1 MILAAITQGPPVTP
15 VPPTHPDLPPIKDI
29 APPVDVFPWPPWL
42 VACVALVVLAILG
55 AVVAAIISARKHRP
69 LPPPPTP
76 REIARRELEALREKV
91 GRLDPYEFSIAV
103 SDVLR
108 TYIGGE
114 FGLQARQQTSP
125 EFLAT
130 IAKSVK
136 FSEKDKTLL
145 ARFLERCDLI
155 KFARI
160 AASQEDSN
168 ELLASAIDFV
178 EST

>member
-1 MILAAITQGPPVTP
+1 MMLAAIAQSPPATPAPSTQPE
-15 VPPTHPDLPPIKDI
+15 LPPIKDI

-42 VACVALVVLAILG
+42 VACVVLVVLAILG
-55 AVVAAIISARKHRP
+55 AVVVAIVIAQKHRP

-91 GRLDPYEFSIAV
+91 GRLEPYEFSIAV

-108 TYIGGE
+108 SYINGE
-114 FGLQARQQTSP
+114 FRLQARQQTSP
-125 EFLAT
+125 EFLAA
-130 IAKSVK
+130 IANSVK
-136 FSEKDKTLL
+136 FSEKDKILL

-168 ELLASAIDFV
+168 ELLKSASDFV

>member
-1 MILAAITQGPPVTP
+1 MMLAAISQSPPATP
-15 VPPTHPDLPPIKDI
+15 APAAPPELPAIKDI

-42 VACVALVVLAILG
+42 VACFILVVLAILG
-55 AVVAAIISARKHRP
+55 AIVAAIIIARKNRP
-69 LPPPPTP
+69 QPPPPTP
-76 REIARRELEALREKV
+76 REIARRELEALRAQV
-91 GRLDPYEFSIAV
+91 GRLPPYEFSIAV

-114 FGLQARQQTSP
+114 FRLQARQQTSP
-125 EFLAT
+125 EFLAA
-130 IAKSVK
+130 IAHSVK

-160 AASQEDSN
+160 AATQEDSN
-168 ELLASAIDFV
+168 ELLGSAIAFV